1 MFGTPYNSPSWP
13 ADADRDF
20 YRAQMRRG
28 YPNASDAQIE
38 NLAAAGAKIDVG
50 SKHFVSTARAGMVDG
65 EPVDPATAAEF
76 RLLGQ
81 PERKTLGLRYDRRAA

>member
-28 YPNASDAQIE
+28 YPNASEAQIE
-38 NLAAAGAKIDVG
+38 GLAAAGAKVDVG
-50 SKHFVSTARAGMVDG
+50 SKHFVSTARAAVF
-65 EPVDPATAAEF
+65 ENETLDPATAAEF

-81 PERKTLGLRYDRRAA
+81 PPRKTLGPRYDRRAA